1 MYSLVELF
9 NGKLLW
15 TKAKDN
21 AATRKMKQQT
31 SDKELF
37 EGMPE
42 GFEKIWTYINH
53 LQFAETPK
61 YDLIRE
67 MLTRILIE
75 NGTKFNDPFDWESLP
90 QEVLDRECKYVKLPK
105 GSDMKVSY
113 TESRK
118 TDEINEE
125 LAEKYHAQLALQVI
139 EESNITIKDQK
150 LFIDCILA
158 TDMSKYKEYSNILS
172 PLQNGFDKSDISKYE
187 LVAYLLMMCGNIA
200 NTTRPFYFAQD
211 QANKLLQ
218 EQQEMGKL
226 EEKAGIPVQPFA
238 DKKLTDPLEL
248 VELSFIIGVSLP
260 LMSLLETVSDDF
272 KDFKVQVDDNREQW
286 AKSSRK
292 AKK

>member
-1 MYSLVELF
+1 M
-9 NGKLLW
+9 
-15 TKAKDN
+15 
-21 AATRKMKQQT
+21 KMLE
-31 SDKELF
+31 DF
-37 EGMPE
+37 
-42 GFEKIWTYINH
+42 
-53 LQFAETPK
+53 
-61 YDLIRE
+61 
-67 MLTRILIE
+67 
-75 NGTKFNDPFDWESLP
+75 
-90 QEVLDRECKYVKLPK
+90 
-105 GSDMKVSY
+105 
-113 TESRK
+113 
-118 TDEINEE
+118 
-125 LAEKYHAQLALQVI
+125 
-139 EESNITIKDQK
+139 
-150 LFIDCILA
+150 
-158 TDMSKYKEYSNILS
+158 
-172 PLQNGFDKSDISKYE
+172 GFDKSDISKYE

-226 EEKAGIPVQPFA
+226 EEKSGIPVQPFA